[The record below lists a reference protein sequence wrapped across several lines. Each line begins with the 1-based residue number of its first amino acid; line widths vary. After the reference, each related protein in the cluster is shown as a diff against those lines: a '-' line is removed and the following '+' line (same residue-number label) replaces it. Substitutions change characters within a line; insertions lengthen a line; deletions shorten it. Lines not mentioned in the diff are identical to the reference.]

1 MKDVLFS
8 RPSVVKTSYS
18 NISST
23 DVFLLVLSV
32 PYKYHL
38 VQQGKNWSDAQ
49 TYCRD
54 NYIDLAT
61 VEGNDDMIKFQ
72 NEAQKQQFSS
82 SAWIGLY
89 NEPNSWRWSMD
100 NQPLGSFTVWCP
112 GEPNNLMEG
121 CGALNQWCW
130 FDASCTTPLPF
141 VCFDGEEHHIQF
153 PFSRK

>member
-61 VEGNDDMIKFQ
+61 VEGNDDMIKLQ

-89 NEPNSWRWSMD
+89 NDPNSWRWSMD
-100 NQPLGSFTVWCP
+100 NQPLGSFTAWCS
-112 GEPNNLMEG
+112 GEPDRLMED
-121 CGALNQWCW
+121 CVALNQWCW
-130 FDASCTTPLPF
+130 FDASCTTPFPF
-141 VCFDGEEHHIQF
+141 VCFDGEEHHIQYTI
-153 PFSRK
+153 